1 MKQNATQNPWTL
13 LHDEVAYESPWIRVN
28 HHQVLNP
35 AGNPGTYSVVHF
47 KKLAIGVL
55 PLDEAGYTWL
65 VGQYRYPIQQYSWEI
80 PEGGGDYHIDPIVSA
95 QRELLEETGL
105 KATQWTFLQRM
116 FLSNS
121 ATTEEAL
128 LYLATGLT
136 QGVAEPEETEQLQVR
151 KVHFSEL
158 YESVIKGE
166 VLDSLTVTA
175 VLKVQVLVQEGHLH
189 IPSR

>member
-1 MKQNATQNPWTL
+1 MNQDPTHNPWTL
-13 LHDEVAYESPWIRVN
+13 LQDEVAYESPWIRVN

-55 PLDEAGYTWL
+55 PLDDAGYTWL
-65 VGQYRYPIQQYSWEI
+65 VGQYRYPIRQYSWEN
-80 PEGGGDYHIDPIVSA
+80 PEGGGDYDIDPVVSA

-105 KATQWTFLQRM
+105 KAANWTFLQRM

-121 ATTEEAL
+121 ATNEEAL
-128 LYLATGLT
+128 LFLATGLT
-136 QGVAEPEETEQLQVR
+136 QGKSEPEETEQLQVR
-151 KVHFSEL
+151 KIHFSEL
-158 YESVIKGE
+158 YELVKKGE

-175 VLKVQVLVQEGHLH
+175 VLKVQLLIEEGVLH